1 MVDKQVNKMDSF
13 EASKIVTDE
22 YSAKILIATYTKS
35 MNAIELS
42 RILDIPIAAC
52 YRRIHTLEKAGLLKL
67 TERALTRQGKRISM
81 YQSNL
86 KNAYI
91 FLENGKLR
99 VRFELVSGQM
109 VDHGEGWSTVDL
121 RV

>member
-1 MVDKQVNKMDSF
+1 MDSF
-13 EASKIVTDE
+13 EASKIITDE
-22 YSAKILIATYTKS
+22 YAARILIATYSKA

-42 RILDIPIAAC
+42 RELDIPIAAC
-52 YRRIHTLEKAGLLKL
+52 YRRIHTLENAGLLIM

-81 YQSNL
+81 YKSNL

-99 VRFELVSGQM
+99 VRFELVNGQM
-109 VDHGEGWSTVDL
+109 VDHGEGWSTIDL
-121 RV
+121 KA